1 MDKEILTQ
9 ATTWMKPENIMLSE
23 KFSYK
28 KKNNVWLHLYV
39 VPRVLKF
46 TEKTEQWFPAA
57 EGTEKCHLMGRVLS
71 SQVEESSGDSSKH
84 HWIALLK
91 TV

>member
-28 KKNNVWLHLYV
+28 KKNNV
-39 VPRVLKF
+39 
-46 TEKTEQWFPAA
+46 
-57 EGTEKCHLMGRVLS
+57 
-71 SQVEESSGDSSKH
+71 
-84 HWIALLK
+84 
-91 TV
+91 